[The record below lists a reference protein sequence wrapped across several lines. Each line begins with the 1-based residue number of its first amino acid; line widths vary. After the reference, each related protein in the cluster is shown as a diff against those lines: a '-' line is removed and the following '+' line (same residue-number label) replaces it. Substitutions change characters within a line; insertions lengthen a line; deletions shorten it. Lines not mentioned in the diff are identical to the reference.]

1 MVSGADGGSVLRRQ
15 VMLAITPR
23 DKARLTVRR
32 TIRQPKIKE
41 RNDIFDGDSSDQTQI
56 RFGMK

>member
-1 MVSGADGGSVLRRQ
+1 MRRQ

-41 RNDIFDGDSSDQTQI
+41 LNDIFDGDSSDQTQI